1 MIVCHCVGVTDCTI
15 RELIA
20 AGASS
25 VADITRRCGAG
36 RCCAPCREE
45 IATLLY
51 QLDLAPH
58 NSAAEGC
65 AELAMPS
72 AD

>member
-1 MIVCHCVGVTDCTI
+1 MIVCHCEGVSDRTI
-15 RELIA
+15 RALIT

-45 IATLLY
+45 IALL
-51 QLDLAPH
+51 LDSADSAPH
-58 NSAAEGC
+58 NSAA
-65 AELAMPS
+65 AWDTS
-72 AD
+72 AVLPGGE